1 MPHALTPSQ
10 VNSINLMTT
19 YSVDKVFVALL
30 SFFYCM
36 QLLSMKERAQIK
48 EEEVRRIILEIAA
61 SSNLAQKLELVD
73 TLQRI
78 GVDYHYKKE
87 ISDLLCSIYKDEDG
101 GSDDLYITSLR
112 FYLLRRQG
120 YTGSAGTM
128 MTYSTLVR
136 SVCYTMFNF
145 Y

>member
-48 EEEVRRIILEIAA
+48 EEEDHTGNRCL
-61 SSNLAQKLELVD
+61 
-73 TLQRI
+73 LQP
-78 GVDYHYKKE
+78 
-87 ISDLLCSIYKDEDG
+87 
-101 GSDDLYITSLR
+101 GSE
-112 FYLLRRQG
+112 
-120 YTGSAGTM
+120 AGA
-128 MTYSTLVR
+128 R
-136 SVCYTMFNF
+136 
-145 Y
+145 

>member
-1 MPHALTPSQ
+1 
-10 VNSINLMTT
+10 
-19 YSVDKVFVALL
+19 
-30 SFFYCM
+30 M

-48 EEEVRRIILEIAA
+48 EEEVRRIILEIVA
-61 SSNLAQKLELVD
+61 SSNLVQKLELVD

-87 ISDLLCSIYKDEDG
+87 LSDLLCSIYNDEDG

-120 YTGSAGTM
+120 YTVSAGTM
-128 MTYSTLVR
+128 MTNSTLVR
-136 SVCYTMFNF
+136 SVSYTIFNF

>member
-1 MPHALTPSQ
+1 
-10 VNSINLMTT
+10 MTT

-73 TLQRI
+73 TLI
-78 GVDYHYKKE
+78 GVDYHYKE
-87 ISDLLCSIYKDEDG
+87 INDLLCSIYMTRMEVPM
-101 GSDDLYITSLR
+101 TS
-112 FYLLRRQG
+112 
-120 YTGSAGTM
+120 TSPH
-128 MTYSTLVR
+128 
-136 SVCYTMFNF
+136 
-145 Y
+145 

>member
-1 MPHALTPSQ
+1 MLYY
-10 VNSINLMTT
+10 V
-19 YSVDKVFVALL
+19 
-30 SFFYCM
+30 FFYCM

-73 TLQRI
+73 TLI

-87 ISDLLCSIYKDEDG
+87 INDLLCSIYNDEDG

-120 YTGSAGTM
+120 YTVSAGTM
-128 MTYSTLVR
+128 MTNSTLVR
-136 SVCYTMFNF
+136 SVCYTIFNF

>member
-1 MPHALTPSQ
+1 
-10 VNSINLMTT
+10 
-19 YSVDKVFVALL
+19 LL
-30 SFFYCM
+30 YYVFFYCM

-73 TLQRI
+73 TLI

-87 ISDLLCSIYKDEDG
+87 INDLLCSIYNDEDG

-112 FYLLRRQG
+112 FYLLRKHG
-120 YTGSAGTM
+120 YTI
-128 MTYSTLVR
+128 
-136 SVCYTMFNF
+136 SV
-145 Y
+145 

>member
-1 MPHALTPSQ
+1 
-10 VNSINLMTT
+10 
-19 YSVDKVFVALL
+19 
-30 SFFYCM
+30 M
-36 QLLSMKERAQIK
+36 QLLTMKERAQVK

-101 GSDDLYITSLR
+101 GSYDLYITSLR
-112 FYLLRRQG
+112 FYLLRKHG
-120 YTGSAGTM
+120 YTVSAGM
-128 MTYSTLVR
+128 MANSIPVH
-136 SVCYTMFNF
+136 SVCYYF
-145 Y
+145 

>member
-36 QLLSMKERAQIK
+36 QLLSTKERAQI

-73 TLQRI
+73 TLI

-87 ISDLLCSIYKDEDG
+87 INDLLCSIYNDEDG

-112 FYLLRRQG
+112 FYLLRKHG
-120 YTGSAGTM
+120 YTI
-128 MTYSTLVR
+128 
-136 SVCYTMFNF
+136 SV
-145 Y
+145 